1 MNNPDNTQALLH
13 DHSGGENLEVMREA
27 EKYNRFLKDLIR
39 GFSGNPETA
48 LDFGAGIGTF
58 SNSLDIPPGQVH
70 CVEPDL
76 SARQMLASNGHVPHA
91 DLSTVGDASIDY
103 LFTLNV
109 LEHIEDD
116 SAAMGD
122 IFRVIK
128 PGGRLLIYVPAFM
141 ILFTSMD
148 VHVGHHR
155 RYRLAGL
162 RRLVA
167 DAGFQIEKSAYCD
180 ALGFFATLAF
190 KLFDGPEPA
199 PLNARMVGLYD
210 RYLFPLSRLLSIPCA
225 KILGKNV
232 YVVARRPQTDS
243 V

>member
-1 MNNPDNTQALLH
+1 MTDGESTQTLLH
-13 DHSGGENLEVMREA
+13 AHSGGENLEVMREA
-27 EKYNRFLKDLIR
+27 EKYNRFLRRLIR
-39 GFSGNPETA
+39 RFSDNPESV

-58 SNSLDIPPGQVH
+58 SNSLNVPPGQVH

-76 SARQMLASNGHVPHA
+76 SARQMLASKGHIPH
-91 DLSTVGDASIDY
+91 DNLSAVEDASINY

-116 SAAMGD
+116 SAVMSE

-148 VHVGHHR
+148 AHVGHHR

-162 RRLVA
+162 SKLVD
-167 DAGFQIEKSAYCD
+167 DAGFRIEKSAYFD
-180 ALGFFATLAF
+180 ALGFFATLVF

-199 PLNARMVGLYD
+199 PLSARMVGLYD
-210 RYLFPLSRLLSIPCA
+210 RYVFPLSRLLSIPCA
-225 KILGKNV
+225 KILGKNL
-232 YVVARRPQTDS
+232 YIVAQRPL
-243 V
+243 